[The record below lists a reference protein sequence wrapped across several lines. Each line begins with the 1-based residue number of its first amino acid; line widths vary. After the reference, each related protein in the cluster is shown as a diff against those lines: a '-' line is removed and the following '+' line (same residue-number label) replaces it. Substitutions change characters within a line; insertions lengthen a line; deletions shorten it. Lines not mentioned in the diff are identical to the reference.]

1 MAWIDDNGFD
11 INGGLFTTSSGDT
24 APVFNKTFYNDNVIA
39 IGAIVSGYR
48 NTVNSGNGVIVT
60 GNDNVINDNAVNVSV
75 LSSSGVTVLDNTSNI
90 SVVASTGVTVLSG
103 VSNIAVTNSSG
114 VTITESNVSYNN
126 GVKTLNT
133 ATYKKYIAILNQ
145 TSTNPPVAT
154 VFENTFTSGINCLYS
169 NVGEYVIESEASEFV
184 SGKTFVMINQSPI
197 YPVGLQFIIY
207 ASRLTDDQVV
217 INTMDLALNYIDQ
230 ILIDTA
236 IEIRVYS

>member
-1 MAWIDDNGFD
+1 MAWVDDSGFD
-11 INGGLFTTSSGDT
+11 VNGGLFTTSSGDT
-24 APVFNKTFYNDNVIA
+24 APRANRSYFNNNIVA
-39 IGAIVSGYR
+39 IGALVSGYD
-48 NTVNSGNGVIVT
+48 NIVSSGNGVIVT
-60 GNDNVINDNAVNVSV
+60 GNNNYIAPTAINTAVMC
-75 LSSSGVTVLDNTSNI
+75 SSGVTVLDNTSNI

-126 GVKTLNT
+126 GIKTLNSS
-133 ATYKKYIAILNQ
+133 TYKKYIAILNQ
-145 TSTNPPVAT
+145 TSTNPPVST

-197 YPVGLQFIIY
+197 YQVGLQFIIY